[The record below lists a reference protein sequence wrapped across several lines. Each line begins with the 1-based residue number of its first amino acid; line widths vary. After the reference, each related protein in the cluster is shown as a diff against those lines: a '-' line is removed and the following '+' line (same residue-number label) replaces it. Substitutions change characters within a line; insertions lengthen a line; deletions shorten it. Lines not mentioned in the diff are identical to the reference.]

1 MKLPSLSL
9 HEFAALMPSPPMA
22 SLQWGAFSLLVV
34 EPAVHATL
42 SCVDNLLAVQIS
54 GTCRLRRD
62 TNGQS
67 VQGWCG
73 PGSVQVIPADMMATW
88 EGRAHS
94 GLSRAIALF
103 VPRAHLSRVV
113 AEDWDLDTNSFEL
126 RDRFLADDPVIASML
141 TRLAREAKND
151 FPWGSIYAESACEF
165 LVHHVIHSHSSLS
178 TRPAPRMGGLPAYRL
193 KIVVEFIEEN
203 LAKPIALRQLAAIA
217 GVSPRH
223 FERAFREAT
232 GIPPYA
238 YVLKK
243 RVDVARQILLNDPL
257 ASVAEIALRVGFTSG
272 SHLAFAFR
280 RQMGC
285 SPMTFRRMYS

>member
-1 MKLPSLSL
+1 MPRPPS
-9 HEFAALMPSPPMA
+9 A
-22 SLQWGAFSLLVV
+22 SLKWGAFSLLVV
-34 EPAVHATL
+34 EPAVQATL
-42 SCVDNLLAVQIS
+42 ACADNVLAVQTS

-67 VQGWCG
+67 TQGWCG
-73 PGSVQVIPADMMATW
+73 PGSVQVIPAEMTATF

-103 VPRAHLSRVV
+103 VPRVDLSRVV
-113 AEDWDLDTNSFEL
+113 TEDWDLDTNGFEL
-126 RDRFLADDPVIASML
+126 KDRFLADDPVIASML

-178 TRPAPRMGGLPAYRL
+178 ARPAPRMGGLPAHRL

-203 LAKPIALRQLAAIA
+203 LAQPIALRQLAEIA

-232 GIPPYA
+232 GFPPYA

-243 RVDVARQILLNDPL
+243 RVDVARQMLLNDPL
-257 ASVAEIALRVGFTSG
+257 ANVVEIALRVGFTSG

-285 SPMTFRRMYS
+285 SPTMYRRLNS